1 MTPALGPCSLINA
14 SQLVDCQPITSII
27 RKALDCWPDPGVQMT
42 NRIPSIVLQNI
53 YNIFTRNR
61 FYHRPELFVHIECQP
76 EMSLMKVLA
85 TTTQICHNFIYFIPG
100 HRFCRH
106 KKAILRN
113 NQLCTMPWKRIV
125 IDKNGSK

>member
-1 MTPALGPCSLINA
+1 MTEIDSGCGTLFTHKRFTIGGLSTDKIYNQESSRLLARS
-14 SQLVDCQPITSII
+14 
-27 RKALDCWPDPGVQMT
+27 RVQMT
-42 NRIPSIVLQNI
+42 NRIPSIALQNI

-85 TTTQICHNFIYFIPG
+85 TTTQICHNFIYFIPR
-100 HRFCRH
+100 HRLCRH

-113 NQLCTMPWKRIV
+113 NQLCTMP
-125 IDKNGSK
+125 